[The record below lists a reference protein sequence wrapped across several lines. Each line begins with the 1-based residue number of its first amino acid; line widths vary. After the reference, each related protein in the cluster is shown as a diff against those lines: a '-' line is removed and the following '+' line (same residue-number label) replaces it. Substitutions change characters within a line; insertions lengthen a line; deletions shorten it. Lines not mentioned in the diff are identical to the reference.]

1 MRREEN
7 PQAKKITAL
16 IVNSRIS
23 QREQD
28 MVVME
33 VEDTDL
39 PMGFLARKNKINSIN
54 QVSNKS
60 TWVMKMSKLIKLI
73 SLSQKQ
79 YRSIWGRTL

>member
-1 MRREEN
+1 MKRINLMRREEN

-39 PMGFLARKNKINSIN
+39 PMGFFWLGKI
-54 QVSNKS
+54 K
-60 TWVMKMSKLIKLI
+60 
-73 SLSQKQ
+73 
-79 YRSIWGRTL
+79 